1 MDISAYSYNDEY
13 GSDDAGRV
21 LFNGTL
27 YTPQE
32 VREFA
37 QNLTDLADMA
47 ETYLPE
53 EETQWYKEEQ
63 ATSARL
69 MEEQV
74 RTLYYDTPLS
84 RYVTAWEEAV
94 AEGKENPFDIW
105 LEQSGD
111 RIALVK
117 DFIQQQEATRI

>member
-1 MDISAYSYNDEY
+1 MDISAYSYNDEFH
-13 GSDDAGRV
+13 SDDAGRI
-21 LFNGTL
+21 LFNGAL

-63 ATSARL
+63 ASRDRIADEHFRF
-69 MEEQV
+69 
-74 RTLYYDTPLS
+74 LYYDTPIS
-84 RYVTAWEEAV
+84 RYVTAWEEAIT
-94 AEGKENPFDIW
+94 EGKGDPFEIW

-111 RIALVK
+111 KIAQMK
-117 DFIQQQEATRI
+117 DFIQKRDAARI